1 MASKFIL
8 FYLGFGSVGRSC
20 PRESAQKTEEKQE
33 NVGKAE
39 TKTEVKKEVIIP
51 VTVEKEVPTKV
62 PEVNPYA
69 QVADAIAAARAAE
82 LANAQS
88 FADFANQA
96 AAVVE
101 VKVAPIEAMLAAQAA
116 EARAAAAQ
124 AAEAKAVAQAA
135 AEAAARAAAQAAAE
149 AAAQAAEEARKQ
161 TPSPQPTTTPQQ
173 SPSRDSGDWTIV
185 DDVEK
190 SNASAAAAAN
200 LGARPK
206 SPPQQPLVE
215 KAPLHP
221 GNLTRCFFIDLFSTL
236 RVLNMQIRLLLLLWR
251 QCSPWDSQTKEAGFL
266 NSWKLKAA
274 TLEKLSMSCSH
285 DSNVNNIRKRR
296 GNDSFVSLSDFFLFF
311 LNLNRLYSSLLV
323 QRTI

>member
-1 MASKFIL
+1 M
-8 FYLGFGSVGRSC
+8 
-20 PRESAQKTEEKQE
+20 
-33 NVGKAE
+33 
-39 TKTEVKKEVIIP
+39 KKEVIIP

-116 EARAAAAQ
+116 EARAAAAH
-124 AAEAKAVAQAA
+124 AAEAQAVAQAA

-190 SNASAAAAAN
+190 SNASAAAAAAAN

-236 RVLNMQIRLLLLLWR
+236 RVLNIQIRLLLLLWR
-251 QCSPWDSQTKEAGFL
+251 RCSPWDSQTKEAGFL

-274 TLEKLSMSCSH
+274 TLEKLSTSCSP

-311 LNLNRLYSSLLV
+311 FYLNRLYSSLSSSTNHIV
-323 QRTI
+323 R